1 MIMKTILSALL
12 ALSVLAGVSL
22 SAYAASD
29 EYDYRGNV
37 FDRIQRQLP

>member
-1 MIMKTILSALL
+1 MKAILSAALV
-12 ALSVLAGVSL
+12 ALSVLVGASL
-22 SAYAASD
+22 SASAAD